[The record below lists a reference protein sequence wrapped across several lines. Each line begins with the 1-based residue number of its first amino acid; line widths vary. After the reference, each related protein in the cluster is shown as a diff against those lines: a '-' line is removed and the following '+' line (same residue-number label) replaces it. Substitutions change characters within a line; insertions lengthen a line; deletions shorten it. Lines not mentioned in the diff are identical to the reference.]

1 MPQNILKMCLFL
13 ICRAAF
19 QFLALTRAINA
30 TPLIAPPT
38 QLQGQR
44 QTQFTR
50 LQKAQPGKK
59 SDVIYISIGRLAFS
73 ISTLSVCNSQ
83 QVKTKGK
90 PGWKYHDSESQR
102 DRGKD
107 TRSEQ
112 QLKNIQPLFT
122 AWKQYKVKSQNGNKC
137 KYFDGKLKGGGH
149 LEWVML
155 GQIWQPPTLSNT
167 TTNKEEKW
175 GCRRDADIWCSIMK
189 YTFSTVTSAHG
200 SPIRSG
206 SQTSL
211 VFDVAMTT
219 ARDWDV
225 PWVVQ

>member
-137 KYFDGKLKGGGH
+137 KYFDGKLKGGGALRMSH
-149 LEWVML
+149 VGANLATSHIVKHHYKQGGKMRL
-155 GQIWQPPTLSNT
+155 QT
-167 TTNKEEKW
+167 
-175 GCRRDADIWCSIMK
+175 GCRHMMLHHEVYVFNSHFCTWVTDSQWLANITSIWCS
-189 YTFSTVTSAHG
+189 HDD
-200 SPIRSG
+200 R
-206 SQTSL
+206 
-211 VFDVAMTT
+211 
-219 ARDWDV
+219 
-225 PWVVQ
+225 